1 MYNQA
6 KFAGLRLLSDYP
18 KMTDIKAWGMGM
30 GVRAQLPTQ
39 LVFCSQVFINN
50 LWLCIGRGEVAFGWP
65 QVYQSVM
72 NTVLLEL
79 YLPEVGETPLQPA
92 NCTQLKKANMAK
104 ASCNQL
110 LLIDSATLCSSLDQF
125 TS

>member
-6 KFAGLRLLSDYP
+6 KFARLRLLSDYP

-50 LWLCIGRGEVAFGWP
+50 LWLCIGRGEVALGWP

-79 YLPEVGETPLQPA
+79 YLPEVGETPFTACKLYAVKEGQHGQSILQ
-92 NCTQLKKANMAK
+92 
-104 ASCNQL
+104 SVV
-110 LLIDSATLCSSLDQF
+110 ID
-125 TS
+125 